1 MSKLLLDSEP
11 LIIIPE
17 LAVKIGLNESIILQQ
32 IHYWLE
38 INRKVNRH
46 FLDNHYWTYNTYVK
60 WQQQFPF
67 FSVSTIKRAIY
78 NLEKLNLII
87 TTNKYNE
94 LEIDKTKWYTINYEE
109 VEKVEKLEL
118 LPIAQNGISG
128 KKENFN
134 DGSFCDIAKRNIQR
148 TKMSKAIPEITS
160 EINKE
165 EEEAFQ
171 EVCNSYSFIKDN
183 KISKYDRKILLELIK
198 THGGLI
204 TLEAIKAMAERAE
217 KPNLKYLKSTLEDWK
232 SKGLDTI
239 EKIELHFAKEEVL
252 KEDAKKNNH
261 VKLERAAKG
270 TCKVKQDSFNSYDQ
284 RPMTAE
290 ELEEI
295 AKATRGNEEVEE
307 IKNTPE
313 WVKRMRN
320 KNKEE

>member
-46 FLDNHYWTYNTYVK
+46 FLDNRYWAYNTYVE
-60 WQQQFPF
+60 WQKQFPF

-78 NLEKLNLII
+78 NLEKFKLIV
-87 TTNKYNE
+87 TTDKYNE
-94 LEIDKTKWYTINYEE
+94 MKIDKTKWYSINYDEIENLEE
-109 VEKVEKLEL
+109 SEV
-118 LPIAQNGISG
+118 LPIAQNGISAE
-128 KKENFN
+128 KENFN
-134 DGSFCDIAKRNIQR
+134 DGSFCDIAKRNVQR

-171 EVCNSYSFIKDN
+171 QICNSYSLVKDK
-183 KISKYDRKILLELIK
+183 KISKYDRKILSELLK
-198 THGGLI
+198 LHGGLI
-204 TLEAIKAMAERAE
+204 TLEAIKVMAERAE

-239 EKIELHFAKEEVL
+239 EKIEEYFAKEEVL

-261 VKLERAAKG
+261 TKLERAAKG
-270 TCKVKQDSFNSYDQ
+270 SFKVKQDSFNSYDQ
-284 RPMTAE
+284 RPRTPE

-307 IKNTPE
+307 ITDTSE